1 MVTDMRIS
9 EDKVIKI
16 FEKALNLA
24 RNLNAS
30 WNILIII
37 WHEIVLRIRG
47 GKDISSNSTQ
57 KDVQIVC
64 IHISLRRKLRVTTI
78 VL

>member
-16 FEKALNLA
+16 FEKALNHA

-37 WHEIVLRIRG
+37 WHEIVLRMRG
-47 GKDISSNSTQ
+47 GRTYP
-57 KDVQIVC
+57 QIR
-64 IHISLRRKLRVTTI
+64 LKKLFKLYVFI
-78 VL
+78 FHSEEN